1 MMRLFSKEKYATQRD
16 FIDLAE
22 RVERYARYF
31 SRRYHISMERIF
43 KEIGFPFEK
52 EFDEILERYYGKVT
66 KKDLKAYEIFSK
78 LKMEYLPAKEE
89 DIKRFEEKIYSFLRK
104 NNLVSRRDIC
114 EIVKEYISELRN
126 LARSGILHQE
136 DILFLEMTLESELL
150 KIKRGRSRK
159 LEKADRP
166 RLRKA
171 LALSCISLITLYPM
185 IHAYSFSETK
195 KVDWKKSLK
204 KKIVSEDLGERP
216 LPKEE
221 QKAVLKHFAPVKQ
234 LDKDLY
240 KLIEMIVSGKAWRR
254 GYPSKESLECAE
266 KVAEKHRKML
276 LNIYN
281 STYKR
286 EWEKWVERSKLA
298 ENHPEKL
305 ITIDDPVIINF
316 TIDILK
322 KDRLRKYLRTIGV
335 DVPNTIEE
343 KHKLKE
349 IAEKDSEFRV
359 LRTIYDY
366 VEKNF
371 AFKDDAFCMY
381 LPAWVHFHEF
391 TDYIFTSKKVFK
403 DILKFKLPKYYE
415 LTEYT
420 DFFKYPHEFLKDK
433 GGDCDDYAIFFAT
446 ISKILGYNSYVGA
459 NKLYT
464 HFFCVIELK
473 GKYYVIDPIYNA
485 FMVELEKYTKHAFGK
500 KLKFQEVILFN
511 DVTSYRR
518 FNSSY
523 FLIEM
528 PPTFYNLM
536 RDINTT
542 NIMNQMLYMVGCYLV
557 WKEHLEK
564 LEKAKLP
571 EILMK
576 EREVAFKTFIKD
588 LHRELL
594 ARGIKDIPK
603 YVGILKRTKDF
614 KSYIKEVSSV
624 RHERANI
631 S

>member
-286 EWEKWVERSKLA
+286 EWLRYRIREA
-298 ENHPEKL
+298 IMNTPEKF
-305 ITIDDPVIINF
+305 ITTKDPAVIGF
-316 TIDILK
+316 TISMLK
-322 KDRLRKYLRTIGV
+322 KDPLKEYLRKIGIDISTV
-335 DVPNTIEE
+335 
-343 KHKLKE
+343 KLKE

-359 LRTIYDY
+359 LKTIYDY
-366 VEKNF
+366 VKENF
-371 AFKDDAFCMY
+371 TFEPECDRIRMH
-381 LPAWVHFHEF
+381 LPAWVHFYEVSYYM
-391 TDYIFTSKKVFK
+391 TYKEETLENIVKC
-403 DILKFKLPKYYE
+403 KFPKYE
-415 LTEYT
+415 LLQPIE
-420 DFFKYPHEFLKDK
+420 FFKYPWEFLKDR

-446 ISKILGYNSYVGA
+446 VSKILGYDSYA
-459 NKLYT
+459 ATWYR
-464 HFFCVIELK
+464 HSFCVIKLDE
-473 GKYYVIDPIYNA
+473 KYYVVDPLYDA
-485 FMVELEKYTKHAFGK
+485 FMEKLEEYTKGAFGK
-500 KLKFQEVILFN
+500 EIRFQELEWFN
-511 DVTSYRR
+511 DVTRHNYEFFRPCIGAGCKLPPR
-518 FNSSY
+518 FS
-523 FLIEM
+523 FLLDRM
-528 PPTFYNLM
+528 
-536 RDINTT
+536 NTT
-542 NIMNQMLYMVGCYLV
+542 TVGINVLYLV
-557 WKEHLEK
+557 GYHLALEELKLEK
-564 LEKAKLP
+564 LSDLEKLSK
-571 EILMK
+571 ILMK